1 MTEIEREEEQLTN
14 NLSRKLTRER
24 AEKEALEAR
33 LLSERKQVRLCEN
46 PKISDRLFTF
56 VL

>member
-1 MTEIEREEEQLTN
+1 MTEIEREEEHLTN

-46 PKISDRLFTF
+46 PKISHRWFTF